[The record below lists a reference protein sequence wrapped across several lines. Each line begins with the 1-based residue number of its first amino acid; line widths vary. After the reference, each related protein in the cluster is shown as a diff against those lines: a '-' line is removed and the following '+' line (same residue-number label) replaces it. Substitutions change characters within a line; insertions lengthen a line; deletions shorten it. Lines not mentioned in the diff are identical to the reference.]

1 MPRPPERPTV
11 RLSDPDRALLAGAE
25 GPASQLAMRIVVEMA
40 RLAGAAELI
49 GVTSA
54 HIDGCLFHGQ
64 AGLDFA
70 ERLLRDGAAVRVPT
84 TLNVASLD
92 LLHPDRYRGDPET
105 AGAARRLMNAY
116 VAMGCRETWT
126 CAPYQLPERPSFGEH
141 VAWAESNAI
150 VFANS
155 VLGARTARYGDF
167 IDICAA
173 ITGRVPNAGLHLTDR
188 RRGQV
193 VFDLRV
199 LPNRLLD
206 HDAFYPVLGLL
217 IGAESGRLVPVVN
230 GLPPGVDEDRLKAV
244 GAAAASSGE
253 VGLIHVVGSTP
264 EAPSLAEALQHG
276 RPHKVVE
283 VTPAMVRA
291 ARDRLT
297 TAGRG
302 QSRLV
307 GVNVGTPHFSVAEF
321 GELVALLAGRSVHPG
336 VEFYAS
342 TSRHILARIEAQ
354 GWLASLEAAG
364 VRLVVDTCTYVTSI
378 VRDRTGVVMTSSAKW
393 AWYAPGNL
401 GVRVALGSLRECV
414 ESAVEGRVVRDD
426 ALWAPS

>member
-1 MPRPPERPTV
+1 V
-11 RLSDPDRALLAGAE
+11 RLSDSDRALLAGAG
-25 GPASQLAMRIVVEMA
+25 GPAGQVAMRIVVEMA
-40 RLAGAAELI
+40 RVAGAAELVD
-49 GVTSA
+49 VTSA
-54 HIDGCLFHGQ
+54 HIDGCLYHGQ

-70 ERLLRDGAAVRVPT
+70 ERLLGDGAAVRVPT

-92 LLHPDRYRGDPET
+92 LLHPDRFRGDPET
-105 AGAARRLMNAY
+105 AAAARRLMDAY
-116 VAMGCRETWT
+116 VAMGCRQTWT
-126 CAPYQLPERPSFGEH
+126 CAPYQLPERPGFGEH

-173 ITGRVPNAGLHLTDR
+173 ITGRVPNAGLHLTER

-193 VFDLRV
+193 VFDLHG
-199 LPNRLLD
+199 LPDRLLGQD
-206 HDAFYPVLGLL
+206 LLYPLLGHLV
-217 IGAESGRLVPVVN
+217 GAGSGRLVPVVD
-230 GLPPGVDEDRLKAV
+230 GLPPDVDEDRLKAV

-253 VGLIHVVGSTP
+253 VGLVHVVGSTP
-264 EAPSLAEALQHG
+264 EAPSLAAALQHR
-276 RPHKVVE
+276 RPAKVVE
-283 VTPAMVRA
+283 VTAAMLRA
-291 ARDRLT
+291 ARDQLT
-297 TAGRG
+297 TGGHG
-302 QSRLV
+302 QGRLV

-321 GELVALLAGRSVHPG
+321 GELVALLAGRPVRPG

-342 TSRHILARIEAQ
+342 TSRHVLARIEAL

-378 VRDRTGVVMTSSAKW
+378 LRETAGVVMTSSAKW

-401 GVRVALGSLRECV
+401 GVRVVLGSLRECV
-414 ESAVEGRVVRDD
+414 ESAVEGRVVGDD
-426 ALWAPS
+426 TLWSRQ